1 MRHGDISSSN
11 DTVGVAVVNYKMPRL
26 HTKSEV
32 LDNARAIGDML
43 VGMKQGLPGM
53 DLVIFPEY
61 STHGIMYDAKEMYE
75 TASTIP
81 GDETEIFASACR
93 KANVWGVFSL
103 TGERHEE
110 HPNKAPYNTLIL
122 MNNEGE
128 IVQKYRKIMPWCPIE
143 GWYPGDTTYVS
154 EGPKGLK
161 ISLIICDDGNYPE
174 IWRDCSMRGAE
185 LIVRCQGYMYPSKE
199 QQIVVA
205 KAMAWMNNTYV
216 AVANATGFDG
226 VYSYFG
232 HSAIVG
238 FDGRTL
244 GECAEEDYGIQYAE
258 LSTSQIRDARKN
270 WQSQNHLFK
279 LLHRGYTGK
288 INSGEGSEGVSECPF
303 EFYKTWVNDP
313 QKAKDDVENI
323 TRKTVGTAE
332 CPIDGIPHEDT
343 DTSHK

>member
-26 HTKSEV
+26 HTREQV
-32 LDNARAIGDML
+32 LANVHAIGEML
-43 VGMKQGLPGM
+43 VGMKSGLPGM

-61 STHGIMYDAKEMYE
+61 STHGIMYDAKEMYD

-81 GDETEIFASACR
+81 GPETDVFAAACR
-93 KANVWGVFSL
+93 KANVWGVFSI
-103 TGERHEE
+103 TGEQHEE

-122 MNNEGE
+122 MNNLGE
-128 IVQKYRKIMPWCPIE
+128 IVQKYRKIMPWTPIE

-154 EGPKGLK
+154 DGPKGMK

-174 IWRDCSMRGAE
+174 IWRDCTMKGAE

-199 QQIVVA
+199 QQVLVS
-205 KAMAWMNNTYV
+205 KAMAFMNNVYV

-232 HSAIVG
+232 HSALVG

-244 GECAEEDYGIQYAE
+244 GECGTEEMGINYAE
-258 LSTSQIRDARKN
+258 LSVSSIRDARRHG
-270 WQSQNHLFK
+270 QSQNHLYK
-279 LLHRGYTGK
+279 LLHRGYTGT
-288 INSGEGSEGVSECPF
+288 INSGEDPAGVADCPF
-303 EFYKTWVNDP
+303 DFYKTWVNDP
-313 QKAKDDVENI
+313 QAARAQSEAL
-323 TRKTVGTAE
+323 TRTTVGTPE
-332 CPIDGIPHEDT
+332 CPIAGIPNQ
-343 DTSHK
+343 